1 MRFKLMMILA
11 IFSSTLHAQSYMSFK
26 KEAIKLFKEKKIA
39 TSYKKTKDFIKSH
52 PKDVRGKNL
61 LATLYYWNGEYKK
74 SKKILVDIL
83 KSSNYD
89 ESKKLYSYVQKK
101 LKKSTHTK
109 VATIKKAI
117 KPKKE
122 VSKTTPKKIAKEK
135 TDKNDKLLETAHL
148 HVKEHQGVKNSSK
161 HDFGSLMQANKNEDL
176 DEFDRL
182 AALIESD
189 PSDLKSRELLA
200 KYYMKTGLYQRSYDF
215 AKEALLINPEN
226 EDMKKIVSYLSKR
239 ADIDTSKKYEASKI
253 VDITEAK
260 EKLKSLFNAREY
272 NAYLNLYKALK
283 DSGIKMSKKE
293 NEDALFC
300 AVSLG
305 EFKFAKNIIANEPLP
320 HSRYKDRVQ
329 ALLDR

>member
-11 IFSSTLHAQSYMSFK
+11 ILSSTLHAQSYMSFK

-74 SKKILVDIL
+74 SNKILVDIL

-109 VATIKKAI
+109 VATIKKAT

-135 TDKNDKLLETAHL
+135 IDQNDKLLETAHL
-148 HVKEHQGVKNSSK
+148 HVKEQEDVKNSSK
-161 HDFGSLMQANKNEDL
+161 HDFGSLMQANKDEDL

-189 PSDLKSRELLA
+189 PNDLKSRELLA

-260 EKLKSLFNAREY
+260 EKLKSLFNSREY

-283 DSGIKMSKKE
+283 DSGIKMNKKE
-293 NEDALFC
+293 NENALFC

-329 ALLDR
+329 ALLQR